1 MSPATAPPWPARAVM
16 LPRLTKTVAA
26 NRPRSAYV
34 WDTRWVTHDGQIQVW
49 ENMTQHKTDYEAV
62 IRTHILGCVAQIIE

>member
-1 MSPATAPPWPARAVM
+1 MTVAAT
-16 LPRLTKTVAA
+16 LTKTAAA

-34 WDTRWVTHDGQIQVW
+34 WDTAAVTHDGQIQVW

-62 IRTHILGCVAQIIE
+62 IRTNIPGPRAVLFE

>member
-1 MSPATAPPWPARAVM
+1 M
-16 LPRLTKTVAA
+16 PRLTESHATKTVAV

-34 WDTRWVTHDGQIQVW
+34 WDTSAVTHDGQIQVW

-62 IRTHILGCVAQIIE
+62 IRTKIPGPRAVLFE